1 MWYVMI
7 YMNPQQVFNKRIV
20 WFMVLN
26 SCLAQLRFKE
36 EEKLEY
42 YMWHVWCRGQWAWSG
57 YHTGHGNFGGL
68 CMTSNM
74 ISLVKYVMW
83 AFCGHSTFPN
93 RAPNIFESCMA
104 RLVVNVSRTK
114 GCVYAGY
121 VKICMTPQ
129 HVLKLYI
136 LWSMILNLWLA

>member
-1 MWYVMI
+1 
-7 YMNPQQVFNKRIV
+7 
-20 WFMVLN
+20 
-26 SCLAQLRFKE
+26 
-36 EEKLEY
+36 
-42 YMWHVWCRGQWAWSG
+42 
-57 YHTGHGNFGGL
+57 
-68 CMTSNM
+68 MTSNM

-121 VKICMTPQ
+121 VKICTKPQ
-129 HVLKLYI
+129 HVLKLYA
-136 LWSMILNLWLA
+136 LWSMISNVCLAQCI